1 MLLCCSKDNDRD
13 VAGGRVTCST
23 KAVIESFDRI
33 GAFKVSYVYNVT
45 DVDDREGATGADA
58 PPWLEGAQGLAG
70 TRTRAALQ
78 LEGGGGS
85 LPHGIRPGPIWPFRA
100 SRRGTLQ

>member
-58 PPWLEGAQGLAG
+58 PHGLKAHKGWQEPGRELRCSLRGGRWISSARDQAG
-70 TRTRAALQ
+70 SNLAFSSQ
-78 LEGGGGS
+78 
-85 LPHGIRPGPIWPFRA
+85 
-100 SRRGTLQ
+100 